1 MKCVSTVLH
10 TVLLVAGVAAAKSP
24 YGAYLWT
31 IDHGSTHQAG
41 AQVQSITSDVAEN
54 ILVSRQGLPETAYRH
69 PVDDESLTD
78 ITKYGGYQR
87 PLFSTGREQ
96 TPERLQISITGYT
109 GCKQH
114 LEKITCTESNSIV
127 AVSEFNTLPDLW
139 VEGPSKS
146 LQDTFES
153 KLNIEDTCEYHI
165 VPSQRKDISIKYT
178 YPSLVS
184 ASGDRTFR

>member
-1 MKCVSTVLH
+1 MKCISTVLH
-10 TVLLVAGVAAAKSP
+10 SALLVTGVAAAKSP

-69 PVDDESLTD
+69 SIDDDSLMD

-109 GCKQH
+109 GCKRY
-114 LEKITCTESNSIV
+114 LKKIICAESNSIV
-127 AVSEFNTLPDLW
+127 AMSAFNTLPDLW
-139 VEGPSKS
+139 IEDPSKS

-153 KLNIEDTCEYHI
+153 KLNVENTCEYHI
-165 VPSQRKDISIKYT
+165 VPTQRKDVSIRYT

-184 ASGDRTFR
+184 ASGDCTFS